1 MLRIVIWLV
10 VGYMIVKIAR
20 IFMNWKQ
27 YRDPDA
33 GHTGRDQEV
42 IPPFD
47 NVQDADFEDITP
59 KPPPPESEK
68 PPA

>member
-20 IFMNWKQ
+20 IFMSWKQ
-27 YRDPDA
+27 NRDPD
-33 GHTGRDQEV
+33 TGQPDQEL

-47 NVQDADFEDITP
+47 SVQDADFEDITP
-59 KPPPPESEK
+59 KPPPSESEK
-68 PPA
+68 PPS